1 MDLGDLNYSNFKTFY
16 DETSSSPAT
25 VEDRTRVVE
34 FIKATTRKLQIA
46 KNLQR
51 HYTEL
56 LYDIEVLVDRLESD
70 ELGGKNNYHW
80 TSLSFRASSYQT
92 AYHLIYRY
100 QIVLMRDL
108 LRARESLGLPLS
120 QEAWMEFMNQTMSL
134 REDAPNIH
142 ELFLYTNNMEEV
154 EETAEVVPLQCLW
167 RSSD

>member
-56 LYDIEVLVDRLESD
+56 LDDIEVLVDCLESD
-70 ELGGKNNYHW
+70 GLGGK
-80 TSLSFRASSYQT
+80 AP
-92 AYHLIYRY
+92 
-100 QIVLMRDL
+100 VL
-108 LRARESLGLPLS
+108 
-120 QEAWMEFMNQTMSL
+120 N
-134 REDAPNIH
+134 
-142 ELFLYTNNMEEV
+142 
-154 EETAEVVPLQCLW
+154 
-167 RSSD
+167 